1 MCNSYHTTYPSCSS
15 VGKESACNAGGLG
28 SILGLERS
36 PGEGKGYSLQYSCL
50 ENSMDCVVHGDAK
63 SWTQMSDFHT
73 HPSGSVVKESICN
86 VEEGHTGLIPGQEDP
101 LKEEMVTHCNILA
114 WKIPWTEEPGSLQ
127 SMGLQR
133 VRYDWATK
141 HTHIFNSIISQT
153 APSKM
158 NKILESILPNKRWVA
173 LYVSIWK
180 V

>member
-1 MCNSYHTTYPSCSS
+1 MQCRRPGFNPW
-15 VGKESACNAGGLG
+15 VGK
-28 SILGLERS
+28 IPRRRERLLTPVFL
-36 PGEGKGYSLQYSCL
+36 PGEF
-50 ENSMDCVVHGDAK
+50 HGLCSPWGCKELDTNEWL
-63 SWTQMSDFHT
+63 SHT
-73 HPSGSVVKESICN
+73 HLSGSVVKESICN
-86 VEEGHTGLIPGQEDP
+86 VEDEGHTGLIPGQEDP
-101 LKEEMVTHCNILA
+101 LKEEMVTHSNILA

-158 NKILESILPNKRWVA
+158 SKILESILPNKRWVA